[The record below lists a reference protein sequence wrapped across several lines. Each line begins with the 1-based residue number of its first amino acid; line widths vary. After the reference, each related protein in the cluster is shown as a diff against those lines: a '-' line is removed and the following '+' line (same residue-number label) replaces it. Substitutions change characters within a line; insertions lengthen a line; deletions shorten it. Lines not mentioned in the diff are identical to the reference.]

1 MDYKR
6 VLDSGSPHLLL
17 DVRPQVEVDICRL
30 PHALHIPLKRL
41 ERRDAESLKVL
52 GEAIGKEAG
61 ARWEGGVCPHLCD
74 MQTGQRLPESCE
86 DLAVLGRRG
95 LS

>member
-6 VLDSGSPHLLL
+6 TSGFWGTHLLL
-17 DVRPQVEVDICRL
+17 DVRPHVEVDICRL

-52 GEAIGKEAG
+52 GEAIREGKHSAQEG
-61 ARWEGGVCPHLCD
+61 ASVPIYVICKIGRA
-74 MQTGQRLPESCE
+74 SCRE
-86 DLAVLGRRG
+86 RV
-95 LS
+95 

>member
-1 MDYKR
+1 M
-6 VLDSGSPHLLL
+6 
-17 DVRPQVEVDICRL
+17 EVDICRL

-52 GEAIGKEAG
+52 GEAIREGSRGAGK
-61 ARWEGGVCPHLCD
+61 GVCPHLCD
-74 MQTGQRLPESCE
+74 MQTGQRLPESRE